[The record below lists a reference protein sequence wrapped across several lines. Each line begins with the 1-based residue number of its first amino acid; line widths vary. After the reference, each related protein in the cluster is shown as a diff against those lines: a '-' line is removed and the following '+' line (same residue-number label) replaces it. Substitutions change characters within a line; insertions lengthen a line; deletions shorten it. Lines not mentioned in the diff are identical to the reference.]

1 MHDRKNPR
9 GGVKQPSGIFVFGGA
24 EVKKIVEI
32 N

>member
-9 GGVKQPSGIFVFGGA
+9 GGVKQPSGIFVFGA